1 MRHARGEKSK
11 NNACSYY
18 SLSFSNETF
27 TTNDESRLKTTWI
40 IQLNSNQKLLGITYG
55 RVNRL
60 LTNSFPCREEL
71 PRNRALARQMMSQLR
86 NTLSPGKNDLPSAD
100 HSRVEKEVQE
110 RNTCCSR
117 GDGDN
122 NQSEEALSYT
132 NKGSYLWLPKNHS
145 ESNLV
150 LLQTTSAIIVIQ
162 E

>member
-1 MRHARGEKSK
+1 
-11 NNACSYY
+11 
-18 SLSFSNETF
+18 
-27 TTNDESRLKTTWI
+27 
-40 IQLNSNQKLLGITYG
+40 
-55 RVNRL
+55 
-60 LTNSFPCREEL
+60 
-71 PRNRALARQMMSQLR
+71 MMSQLR

-117 GDGDN
+117 GDDDN
-122 NQSEEALSYT
+122 NQGEEALSYT
-132 NKGSYLWLPKNHS
+132 NKGRYLWLPKNRS